1 MLKDLYFWC
10 FAAVAIA
17 LVSCNGSGE
26 THGRIAVATNFL
38 PTAQSLEIIF
48 EAETGFTIDLVS
60 GSTGQ
65 LYTQIINGAPYD
77 AFLSADVERVT
88 RLAERQYGIAA
99 SSFTYAFGQLV
110 LLGAV
115 DEEVLKSGAFN
126 RLALANPDLAPYG
139 FAAKETLTALQLT
152 ETFSNKI
159 IYGQNVGQAFGF
171 VKTGNADLG
180 FVALSQVG
188 KGDVY
193 WRVPNF
199 YHNPIRQE
207 GLLLTRGKDNRAAK
221 AFMIFLQSAQARDLI
236 KASGYAVTGET

>member
-1 MLKDLYFWC
+1 VLKDLYFWC

-88 RLAERQYGIAA
+88 RLFQ
-99 SSFTYAFGQLV
+99 
-110 LLGAV
+110 
-115 DEEVLKSGAFN
+115 
-126 RLALANPDLAPYG
+126 
-139 FAAKETLTALQLT
+139 
-152 ETFSNKI
+152 
-159 IYGQNVGQAFGF
+159 
-171 VKTGNADLG
+171 
-180 FVALSQVG
+180 
-188 KGDVY
+188 
-193 WRVPNF
+193 
-199 YHNPIRQE
+199 
-207 GLLLTRGKDNRAAK
+207 
-221 AFMIFLQSAQARDLI
+221 
-236 KASGYAVTGET
+236 